1 MLAFGE
7 KLRAQRVERGLYFQ
21 SENFNLSE
29 KRAQDRPF
37 LLEINLL
44 PLKATGSPVADAS
57 KPLENPDRT
66 IVLKNVFFDTDKS
79 ILKSESFVE
88 LNKLKLLLTENPKM
102 RIELRGHT
110 DNVGSDASNL
120 DLSTRRA
127 AAVKD
132 FLIQN
137 GITADRL
144 QSKGFGESQPVDTNE
159 TPEGRQNN
167 RRTEFLILD

>member
-1 MLAFGE
+1 M
-7 KLRAQRVERGLYFQ
+7 
-21 SENFNLSE
+21 
-29 KRAQDRPF
+29 
-37 LLEINLL
+37 
-44 PLKATGSPVADAS
+44 
-57 KPLENPDRT
+57 ENPDRT